1 MISFAE
7 EILVELPA
15 MMVEH
20 PLGPTVG
27 AISRRMAADAASV
40 RRAMAELD
48 VSGFAILVRRAG
60 ERAFRLVPADAPIKA
75 CRVCHAEF
83 IRRKKSKAVTCSRA
97 CAVALAWRNPE
108 SAARRVASIKAER
121 GTPEARERQA
131 QNNAV
136 RWARPGERERMGEHN
151 RRRWKDPITK
161 AEVSAS
167 IRKTHGSAKTRA
179 LHSRRRKEAWENPE
193 TRERTVAGIRRS
205 KQTPEARAK
214 FSALLKARWQDP
226 VLREKYLSAARR
238 NGAKGGPA

>member
-1 MISFAE
+1 MISFAQ
-7 EILVELPA
+7 EILVELPT

-20 PLGPTVG
+20 PLGPTVRDV
-27 AISRRMAADAASV
+27 AQRLAADTTSA

-48 VSGFAILVRRAG
+48 LSGGAILVRRTG

-97 CAVALAWRNPE
+97 CAVSLAWRNPE
-108 SAARRVASIKAER
+108 STARRVASIKAER

-167 IRKTHGSAKTRA
+167 IRKVHNSPEKRA
-179 LHSRRRKEAWENPE
+179 LHSKRRKEAWENPE
-193 TRERTVAGIRRS
+193 TRERYVAGIRRS

-226 VLREKYLSAARR
+226 VWREKYLSAVRR
-238 NGAKGGPA
+238 NGAKGGAA